1 MGMPKA
7 EASRMEIMKTP
18 QAPRVLRAES
28 QAVYFRRICGADKN
42 LL

>member
-1 MGMPKA
+1 MGTPKA
-7 EASRMEIMKTP
+7 EASRMEMMKTP

-28 QAVYFRRICGADKN
+28 QAMYLRKNLGADKN